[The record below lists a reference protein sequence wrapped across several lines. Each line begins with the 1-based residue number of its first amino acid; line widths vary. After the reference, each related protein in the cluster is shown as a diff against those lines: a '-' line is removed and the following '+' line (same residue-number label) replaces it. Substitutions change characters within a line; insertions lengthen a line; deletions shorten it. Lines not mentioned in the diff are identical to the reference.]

1 MERRSAIGLNTPRDD
16 RVSGRTIRL
25 RGIVQ
30 GVGLRPWVYRLASE
44 EGISGRVRNDA
55 AGVTIE
61 AFGTPSALDRFLAR
75 LRDEPPNAAV
85 ITALKWRPALAFE
98 APGHF
103 EIAAS
108 RPAAAHR
115 VSIPADIATCPQCL
129 DEIFDPQNR
138 RYRYPFTNCTDCGPR
153 FTIVREVPYDRRS
166 TTMAAF
172 AMCEDCR
179 REYESVE
186 NRRFHAEPNACPRC
200 GPRLSLL
207 AADGV
212 ELSTDDPIRAAAQ
225 ALCRGMIVAVKGLG
239 GFHLACDATDS
250 AAVATLRKRKRREEK
265 PFAVMVRTLAEAE
278 QLALLDDDERLLLA
292 SPERPIVLARRRED
306 ARIAAQVAPRNPLVG
321 VMLAYTPLHHLLLAE
336 CARPLV
342 MTSGNLSEEP
352 IACRNDEARERL
364 CGLADLFLVHDRE
377 IVARCDDSVVRKIA
391 GGPSVIRRSRG
402 YVPRAVP
409 LRRRFAHPVLA
420 CGAQLKNTFCLGAGD
435 EAYLGP
441 HIGDLDNLETYASF
455 EESISRMERFLGVVP
470 RIVAHDLHPDY
481 LSTRYALSRRDV
493 IHIGVQHHHAHIA
506 SAMAE
511 HGLEGPVLGVAYDG
525 TGYGTDGTA
534 WGGELMLADFARF
547 ERIATFR
554 PIALAG
560 GDRAIREVWRI
571 ALAALLDAF
580 GGAPPL
586 GEIPL
591 FRSVDQNS
599 LATVRRM
606 LDARLNAPLAR
617 GVGRYF
623 DAAGAIVLAMA
634 RSRYEGHVAMMLN
647 FAARSERAQ
656 PYSYELA
663 TASHPWELDLRPAL
677 RELAADVISTA
688 DPGAVAA
695 RFHATLVHATAT
707 TLREILGRHG
717 RMPIVLSGG
726 CFQNDL
732 LARGVLEALSPD
744 YDVYLHHRVP
754 PGDGGIALGQAMVAS
769 AAAKNPAGE

>member
-1 MERRSAIGLNTPRDD
+1 MERRSAIGLNLPRDA

-25 RGIVQ
+25 RGVVQ
-30 GVGLRPWVYRLASE
+30 GVGFRPWVYRLARE
-44 EGISGRVRNDA
+44 EGISGQVSNDA
-55 AGVTIE
+55 DGVTIE

-85 ITALKWRPALAFE
+85 ITALKWRPAAASE
-98 APGHF
+98 APNHF

-108 RPAAAHR
+108 RSAAARR

-129 DEIFDPQNR
+129 AEIFDPNNR
-138 RYRYPFTNCTDCGPR
+138 RYRYAFTNCTDCGPR
-153 FTIVREVPYDRRS
+153 FTIVRELPYDRRS

-179 REYESVE
+179 REYDSVE

-200 GPRLSLL
+200 GPRLSLV

-212 ELSTDDPIRAAAQ
+212 ELATDDPIRAAAQ
-225 ALCRGMIVAVKGLG
+225 ALCRGMLVAVKGLG
-239 GFHLACDATDS
+239 GFHLACDATDG
-250 AAVATLRKRKRREEK
+250 AAVAALRERKRREEK
-265 PFAVMVRTLAEAE
+265 PFAVMVRTLADAE
-278 QLALLDDDERLLLA
+278 RLALLDDDERRLLA
-292 SPERPIVLARRRED
+292 SPERPIVLVRRRED
-306 ARIAAQVAPRNPLVG
+306 ARIAAQVAPHNPLLG
-321 VMLAYTPLHHLLLAE
+321 LMLAYTPLHHLLLAE

-352 IACRNDEARERL
+352 IACRNDEALERL
-364 CGLADLFLVHDRE
+364 RGLADLFLVHDRE

-391 GGPSVIRRSRG
+391 GHPSMIRRSRG
-402 YVPRAVP
+402 YVPRAVA

-420 CGAQLKNTFCLGAGD
+420 CGAQLKNTFCLAVGD
-435 EAYLGP
+435 QAYLGP
-441 HIGDLDNLETYASF
+441 HIGDLDNLETYTAF
-455 EESISRMERFLGVVP
+455 EESISRMERLLAAAP

-481 LSTRYALSRRDV
+481 LSTRYALGRRDV
-493 IHIGVQHHHAHIA
+493 IHVAVQHHHAHIA

-534 WGGELMLADFARF
+534 WGGELMIADYARF

-560 GDRAIREVWRI
+560 GDRAIREVWRL
-571 ALAALLDAF
+571 ALAVLCDAF
-580 GGAPPL
+580 DGAPPL
-586 GEIPL
+586 GEIAL
-591 FRSVDQNS
+591 FRSVDPNS

-617 GVGRYF
+617 GAGRYF
-623 DAAGAIVLAMA
+623 DAAGALVLGMA
-634 RSRYEGHVAMMLN
+634 HSRYEGQVAMMLN
-647 FAARSERAQ
+647 FAARSKRVR
-656 PYSYELA
+656 PYSYEIA
-663 TASHPWELDLRPAL
+663 TASHPWELDLRSAF
-677 RELAADVISTA
+677 RELAAEVISAA
-688 DPGAVAA
+688 DPGSVAA
-695 RFHATLVHATAT
+695 RFHATLADATAAM
-707 TLREILGRHG
+707 LREILGRHG

-732 LARGVLEALSPD
+732 LVRGVLEALSPD
-744 YDVYLHHRVP
+744 YDVYFHHRVP
-754 PGDGGIALGQAMVAS
+754 TGDGGIALGQAMVAS
-769 AAAKNPAGE
+769 AAAKNLVGE